1 MIAQDL
7 TERVHKIKCKECD
20 FFLEYESLKDNLIK
34 YKCLSR
40 NKEYSNKID
49 EELKKQFKKTFKFS
63 NNIINKFDLFLRKG
77 AFLRVHG

>member
-49 EELKKQFKKTFKFS
+49 EELKKQFKKTFKCS
-63 NNIINKFDLFLRKG
+63 NNIINKFVLFLRKG